1 MNPNRDLRLTMT
13 TTDKWHFLKRVLAET
28 TGKGRPSKHYKKIV
42 QYLHDNDYIHK
53 YEGESV
59 YYQLAN
65 IQNFINNGHD
75 AGLMNEIFENLW
87 DDYPDFSYMP
97 DYSWTGINPQLN

>member
-1 MNPNRDLRLTMT
+1 MNPNTDLRLTMT
-13 TTDKWHFLKRVLAET
+13 TTAKRQFLKRVLAET

-42 QYLHDNDYIHK
+42 EYLHDNDYIHK

-65 IQNFINNGHD
+65 IQHFISFSCQHD
-75 AGLMNEIFENLW
+75 SGLTNEIFENLW
-87 DDYPDFSYMP
+87 EVVPE
-97 DYSWTGINPQLN
+97 LN

>member
-1 MNPNRDLRLTMT
+1 MTYTNTDLRLTMT
-13 TTDKWHFLKRVLAET
+13 TTDKWEFLKRVSAET

-42 QYLHDNDYIHK
+42 QYLHDNDYIHM

-59 YYQLAN
+59 YYQLAA
-65 IQNFINNGHD
+65 IQAFIKRGHD

-87 DDYPDFSYMP
+87 E
-97 DYSWTGINPQLN
+97 